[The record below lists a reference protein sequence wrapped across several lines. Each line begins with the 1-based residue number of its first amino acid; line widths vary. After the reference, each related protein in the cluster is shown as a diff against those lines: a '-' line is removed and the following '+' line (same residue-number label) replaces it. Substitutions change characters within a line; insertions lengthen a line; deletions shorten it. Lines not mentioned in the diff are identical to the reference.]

1 MTIEN
6 APQPVIEETPTKKGF
21 SILALVSL
29 LTGIL
34 SYFLVFFFKLIHL
47 NGVLAL
53 VLAPISALAAIIT
66 GHKSRRQIKRS
77 DIQLSGKKLANTGL
91 ILGYVFLVLGII
103 IIVVAV
109 LIAGSF
115 ISGVSHIF
123 G

>member
-6 APQPVIEETPTKKGF
+6 APQPVTEEAPAKKGF
-21 SILALVSL
+21 SILALVST
-29 LTGIL
+29 LTGVL

-47 NGVLAL
+47 NGFLAL

-66 GHKSRRQIKRS
+66 GHRARRQIKHS

-91 ILGYVFLVLGII
+91 ILGYVFIILGII